1 MLFLTIEFLS
11 RDVKG
16 PFVAKIDTQA
26 FKLYGI
32 PRDCV
37 QDAINKLDKNLQGIY
52 FLVNTEER
60 GKGRYLYIGQTKQG
74 PERLIDHRVKKPEWN
89 MAYMFLASKT
99 DLSLQTVDELEALEI
114 QRFSE
119 CGKFSLFNTR
129 PNLAEPSPLTQLF
142 SEGMEEA
149 LSFFG
154 YDVAP
159 EAFKKTSFEENP
171 SLFRIKSGG
180 AEAFL
185 EVRNG
190 TEFVLLAKS
199 HVAKAIK
206 EYVNT
211 GVKDLHETCVKDKT
225 LIEDGAFY
233 LLTKDLTFSSP
244 SAAAEFMTGRSVNG
258 WAEFKDS
265 EGNTLDAKIRKGQN
279 S

>member
-1 MLFLTIEFLS
+1 
-11 RDVKG
+11 
-16 PFVAKIDTQA
+16 
-26 FKLYGI
+26 
-32 PRDCV
+32 
-37 QDAINKLDKNLQGIY
+37 
-52 FLVNTEER
+52 
-60 GKGRYLYIGQTKQG
+60 
-74 PERLIDHRVKKPEWN
+74 
-89 MAYMFLASKT
+89 
-99 DLSLQTVDELEALEI
+99 
-114 QRFSE
+114 
-119 CGKFSLFNTR
+119 
-129 PNLAEPSPLTQLF
+129 
-142 SEGMEEA
+142 MEEA

-244 SAAAEFMTGRSVNG
+244 SAAAEFMDACRDDIDAATDLVLENECVTPLWNKVLKEADERDVKT
-258 WAEFKDS
+258 AEVLKAQHIDPAPYLYRPAFVKDMI
-265 EGNTLDAKIRKGQN
+265 KIMRAICLAQRLKTFAFYSN
-279 S
+279 ACLVVFEPNI